1 MESIFP
7 LLSWNHL
14 GYGSCVPRCCE
25 GDTASETHST
35 TCRTRC
41 EMKMQD
47 SLIQNKH
54 SQMVTAEHEPMLKFQ
69 KPQNPAVL
77 PSSSSLL
84 SKSVILDTKTHQQA
98 ETLLDHD
105 QVSSAISSL
114 DLVPPRTAEAY

>member
-1 MESIFP
+1 
-7 LLSWNHL
+7 
-14 GYGSCVPRCCE
+14 
-25 GDTASETHST
+25 
-35 TCRTRC
+35 
-41 EMKMQD
+41 MKMQD